1 MIQYQAMGKL
11 GKGLFTDEIY
21 LAKIVICCN
30 ERRIIPAEA
39 RVNLST
45 ILILINYKNKIEKN
59 VIA

>member
-45 ILILINYKNKIEKN
+45 ILILINYKK
-59 VIA
+59 